1 LGHFLW
7 KKSKKISYEADKLEG
22 VAASNLLRLR
32 PLQKGYKPLSIVL
45 LIK

>member
-7 KKSKKISYEADKLEG
+7 KKSKKISYEADMLG
-22 VAASNLLRLR
+22 DVAAPILLHLR
-32 PLQKGYKPLSIVL
+32 SLQKGYKPLSIVL